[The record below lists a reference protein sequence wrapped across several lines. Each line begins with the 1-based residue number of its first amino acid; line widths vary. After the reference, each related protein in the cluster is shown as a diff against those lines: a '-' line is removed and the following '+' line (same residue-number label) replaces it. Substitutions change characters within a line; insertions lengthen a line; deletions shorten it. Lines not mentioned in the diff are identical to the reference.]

1 MNTGTMENDLAGI
14 IGIARHHLSTDG
26 DGVNMKTSLR
36 YETHTKYLRIL
47 AICGIILSILPC
59 LMICVLKSATGFI
72 RHPWL
77 LLIAYFV
84 CNVLLY
90 PLSGLL
96 AYRPC
101 KTNTLITVVTT
112 WLLYN
117 VLFVL
122 LVWLADTFGSW
133 WPMAACGNFI
143 LSVIPQLIL
152 IPFIYRWMDK
162 GNDMERRGSQ

>member
-1 MNTGTMENDLAGI
+1 
-14 IGIARHHLSTDG
+14 
-26 DGVNMKTSLR
+26 MKTSLR
-36 YETHTKYLRIL
+36 YKTLTKYLRIL
-47 AICGIILSILPC
+47 AICGIILSIFPC

-72 RHPWL
+72 GHPWL

-96 AYRPC
+96 AFWLC

-112 WLLYN
+112 WILYN
-117 VLFVL
+117 VMFVL

-133 WPMAACGNFI
+133 WLMAACVNFI
-143 LSVIPQLIL
+143 VSFIPQIIL
-152 IPFIYRWMDK
+152 LPIIYRWIDK
-162 GNDMERRGSQ
+162 SNAVERRTEK

>member
-1 MNTGTMENDLAGI
+1 
-14 IGIARHHLSTDG
+14 
-26 DGVNMKTSLR
+26 MKTSLR
-36 YETHTKYLRIL
+36 YKTLTKYLRIL

-59 LMICVLKSATGFI
+59 LMICIFKSATGFI

-96 AYRPC
+96 AFWLC

-112 WLLYN
+112 WILYN
-117 VLFVL
+117 VMFVL

-133 WPMAACGNFI
+133 WLMAACVNFI
-143 LSVIPQLIL
+143 VSFIPQIIL
-152 IPFIYRWMDK
+152 LPIIYRWIDK
-162 GNDMERRGSQ
+162 SNAVERRTEK

>member
-1 MNTGTMENDLAGI
+1 
-14 IGIARHHLSTDG
+14 
-26 DGVNMKTSLR
+26 MKTSLR
-36 YETHTKYLRIL
+36 YKTLTKYLRIL

-96 AYRPC
+96 AYKLC
-101 KTNTLITVVTT
+101 KTSTLITVVTT
-112 WLLYN
+112 WILYN
-117 VLFVL
+117 VMFVL

-133 WPMAACGNFI
+133 WSVAACGNFI
-143 LSVIPQLIL
+143 VSFIPQIIL
-152 IPFIYRWMDK
+152 IPIICRWLDRN
-162 GNDMERRGSQ
+162 NDMERRVSQ

>member
-1 MNTGTMENDLAGI
+1 
-14 IGIARHHLSTDG
+14 
-26 DGVNMKTSLR
+26 MKTSLR
-36 YETHTKYLRIL
+36 YKTLTKYLRIL

-59 LMICVLKSATGFI
+59 LIIFIFKSATGFI

-96 AYRPC
+96 AFWLC

-112 WLLYN
+112 WILYN
-117 VLFVL
+117 VMFVL

-133 WPMAACGNFI
+133 WLMAACVNFI
-143 LSVIPQLIL
+143 VSFIPQIIL
-152 IPFIYRWMDK
+152 LPIIYRWIDK
-162 GNDMERRGSQ
+162 SNAVERRTEK

>member
-1 MNTGTMENDLAGI
+1 
-14 IGIARHHLSTDG
+14 
-26 DGVNMKTSLR
+26 MKTSLR
-36 YETHTKYLRIL
+36 YKTLTTYLRIL
-47 AICGIILSILPC
+47 AICGIILSIFPC

-72 RHPWL
+72 GHPWL

-96 AYRPC
+96 AFWLC

-112 WLLYN
+112 WILYN
-117 VLFVL
+117 VMFVL

-133 WPMAACGNFI
+133 WLMAACVNFI
-143 LSVIPQLIL
+143 VSFIPQIIL
-152 IPFIYRWMDK
+152 LPIIYRWIDK
-162 GNDMERRGSQ
+162 SNAVERRTEK

>member
-1 MNTGTMENDLAGI
+1 
-14 IGIARHHLSTDG
+14 
-26 DGVNMKTSLR
+26 MKTSLR
-36 YETHTKYLRIL
+36 YKTHTKYLRIL
-47 AICGIILSILPC
+47 AICGIILSIFPC

-96 AYRPC
+96 AFWLC

-112 WLLYN
+112 WILYN
-117 VLFVL
+117 VMFVL

-133 WPMAACGNFI
+133 WLMAACVNFI
-143 LSVIPQLIL
+143 VSFIPQIIL
-152 IPFIYRWMDK
+152 LPIIYRWMDK
-162 GNDMERRGSQ
+162 SNAVERRTEK

>member
-1 MNTGTMENDLAGI
+1 
-14 IGIARHHLSTDG
+14 
-26 DGVNMKTSLR
+26 MKTSLR
-36 YETHTKYLRIL
+36 YKTLTKYLRIL
-47 AICGIILSILPC
+47 AICGIILSIFPC

-72 RHPWL
+72 GHPWL

-96 AYRPC
+96 AFWLC

-112 WLLYN
+112 WILYN
-117 VLFVL
+117 VMFVL

-133 WPMAACGNFI
+133 WLMEEWVNFI
-143 LSVIPQLIL
+143 VSFIPQIIL
-152 IPFIYRWMDK
+152 LPIIYRWIDK
-162 GNDMERRGSQ
+162 SNAVERRTEK

>member
-1 MNTGTMENDLAGI
+1 MNRLNPSPI
-14 IGIARHHLSTDG
+14 
-26 DGVNMKTSLR
+26 
-36 YETHTKYLRIL
+36 KYLRIL
-47 AICGIILSILPC
+47 AICGIILSIFPC

-72 RHPWL
+72 GHPWL

-96 AYRPC
+96 AFWLC

-112 WLLYN
+112 WILYN
-117 VLFVL
+117 VMFVL

-133 WPMAACGNFI
+133 WSMAACVNFI
-143 LSVIPQLIL
+143 VSFIPQIIL
-152 IPFIYRWMDK
+152 IPIIYRWMDK
-162 GNDMERRGSQ
+162 SNAVERRTEK